1 MHRKAS
7 CGSKVK
13 GKCQVTMSLSPLR
26 SLHLKIHLGLR
37 VPVHPHR
44 VGQVWKKNPDNW
56 PEGRQNPEELNY
68 INDLS
73 TSSLHSSSLGGC
85 PHPYSL
91 DVHLCLVS
99 VSSKQT
105 ISLFALPLVLC
116 L

>member
-1 MHRKAS
+1 M
-7 CGSKVK
+7 
-13 GKCQVTMSLSPLR
+13 
-26 SLHLKIHLGLR
+26 
-37 VPVHPHR
+37 
-44 VGQVWKKNPDNW
+44 WKKNPDNW

-91 DVHLCLVS
+91 DAHLCLVS

-105 ISLFALPLVLC
+105 ISLFALPRALSLIIHFIPTFAVSASMTNAFFTGGKDPGKNSS
-116 L
+116 